1 MAVLAPPGGLA
12 GCLSGRTDV
21 AVRRRPRDRDI
32 PEPPARL
39 RAYDP
44 AGWLPLV
51 DPTEYH
57 ENDWRDIRDRV
68 PVGPVKFPFEAW
80 RAHQAV
86 TLWSRG
92 RLDWCNEHGWPGG
105 WDCID
110 VLRDTVRIRRG
121 SVEPDGAFRLQH
133 G

>member
-1 MAVLAPPGGLA
+1 
-12 GCLSGRTDV
+12 
-21 AVRRRPRDRDI
+21 VRRRPRDRDI

-44 AGWLPLV
+44 ADWLPLV
-51 DPTEYH
+51 DVTEYH

-80 RAHQAV
+80 RAHEAV
-86 TLWSRG
+86 TLWSRA
-92 RLDWCNEHGWPGG
+92 RLDWCKEHGWPG
-105 WDCID
+105 DLD
-110 VLRDTVRIRRG
+110 YVELLQETVQLRRQSTRG
-121 SVEPDGAFRLQH
+121 VDDFRLEH